1 MANMLEKK
9 FKNVD
14 LGIEL
19 TNNKIF
25 GLEEKMLLNYLV
37 IKTLIK
43 QLENM
48 LIMKT
53 KKAAPSK
60 RRVRS
65 DGVLI

>member
-1 MANMLEKK
+1 MSG
-9 FKNVD
+9 FV
-14 LGIEL
+14 
-19 TNNKIF
+19 
-25 GLEEKMLLNYLV
+25 EKMLLNYLD

-53 KKAAPSK
+53 KKAGQSK

-65 DGVLI
+65 DGVLF

>member
-1 MANMLEKK
+1 MSG
-9 FKNVD
+9 FV
-14 LGIEL
+14 
-19 TNNKIF
+19 
-25 GLEEKMLLNYLV
+25 EKMLLNYLD

-60 RRVRS
+60 RRVRL
-65 DGVLI
+65 DGILF